1 MPPGLLARRHFYSA
15 RARLSRGGLSL
26 SLGRMNH
33 FLACMLLLF
42 ALSGQAQT
50 LPPLQVEVK
59 RVVQED
65 MTVYDITASGAV
77 KASPGAVWK
86 ILTNYDKMPE
96 FVPDLATSRVL
107 SRSGDDA
114 IIEQFGEARFLFVR
128 RDIHLIVLA
137 KEQPMNR
144 IVISLVSGDMKVYQ
158 CQWELVALAETG
170 GTRINY
176 TGKMAPKFYV
186 PGMLGANIIKGD
198 IARMMAAVLARLDRT
213 D

>member
-1 MPPGLLARRHFYSA
+1 
-15 RARLSRGGLSL
+15 
-26 SLGRMNH
+26 MNH
-33 FLACMLLLF
+33 FLACLLLLF
-42 ALSGQAQT
+42 ALPGQAQT
-50 LPPLQVEVK
+50 TAPPQVDVK

-65 MTVYDITASGAV
+65 MTVYDITSSGAV
-77 KASPGAVWK
+77 KASPAAVWK
-86 ILTNYDKMPE
+86 ILTNYDKMPD

-114 IIEQFGEARFLFVR
+114 IIEQFGVARFLFLQ

-137 KEQPMNR
+137 KEQPMTR

-158 CQWELVALAETG
+158 CQWELVPVPETG

-198 IARMMAAVLARLDRT
+198 ITRMMAAVLARLDRA